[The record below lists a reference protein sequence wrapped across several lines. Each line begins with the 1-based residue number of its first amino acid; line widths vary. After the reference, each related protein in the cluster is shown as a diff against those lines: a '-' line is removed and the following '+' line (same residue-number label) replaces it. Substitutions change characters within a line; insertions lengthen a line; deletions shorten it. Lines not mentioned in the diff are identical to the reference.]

1 MSFTAVD
8 VAVGVWLFAIGG
20 AVGSFLNVVIYRL
33 PAGMSLVQPGSHCPR
48 CKRPIRWYDNV
59 PIIGWLVLGG
69 RCRDCRESISMRY
82 PAVEAATALVFL
94 GLGGLEFLSEGA
106 NLPARPAVMSDGL
119 AYPPLGTGE
128 LGGILAYHLLLVST
142 LLAAGLI
149 AYDGHL
155 APRRL
160 WWPALVAGGIAP
172 LVWPHLRP
180 VPAWPGL
187 EGWLAGLT
195 DGGAGLVVGLLLG
208 RLAATIWQA
217 RDRLGLIVTFGAV
230 GLFLG
235 WQAVVAIAVAS
246 TAIRFPVRVVV
257 RLCPSWNRLPPTMW
271 LALTTLV
278 WLFAW
283 KPLFAHWPLMK

>member
-1 MSFTAVD
+1 
-8 VAVGVWLFAIGG
+8 
-20 AVGSFLNVVIYRL
+20 
-33 PAGMSLVQPGSHCPR
+33 
-48 CKRPIRWYDNV
+48 
-59 PIIGWLVLGG
+59 
-69 RCRDCRESISMRY
+69 
-82 PAVEAATALVFL
+82 
-94 GLGGLEFLSEGA
+94 
-106 NLPARPAVMSDGL
+106 MSDGL
-119 AYPPLGTGE
+119 AYPLGTGE

-160 WWPALVAGGIAP
+160 RWPALVAGGIAP